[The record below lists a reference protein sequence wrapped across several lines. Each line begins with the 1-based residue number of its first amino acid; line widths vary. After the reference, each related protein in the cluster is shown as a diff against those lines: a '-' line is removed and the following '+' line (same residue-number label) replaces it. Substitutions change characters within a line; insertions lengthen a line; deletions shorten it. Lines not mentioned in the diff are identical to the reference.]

1 MQEVEQRT
9 PEWFAL
15 RENRLTASDFASA
28 IGLKTAYDSRAGCW
42 KKKKGI
48 KKVEINEFMAFGI
61 EQEDKA
67 KFDYERL
74 SGNVSFD
81 RGFVVHPRHDWL
93 GCSPDG
99 VINQVVCHEIKCR
112 MAEPFD
118 RIPLK
123 YFPQIFGQLAC
134 TEMEECHFQSWSPQ
148 GTRVWSVK
156 WNEDYWKWM
165 FPYLEEFWNFI
176 ENNVEPP
183 RRSRIEYPE
192 EIESNLLLERS

>member
-1 MQEVEQRT
+1 VQQRS

-28 IGLKTAYDSRAGCW
+28 IGLKTAYDSRAMCW

-48 KKVEINEFMAFGI
+48 KKVEINEWMEFGI
-61 EQEDKA
+61 RSESAA
-67 KFDYERL
+67 KFDYESI
-74 SGNVSFD
+74 SGDISYD
-81 RGFVVHPRHDWL
+81 RGFIVHPRFDWL

-112 MAEPFD
+112 MADPFD

-134 TEMEECHFQSWSPQ
+134 AEMDECHFQSWTPTGQ
-148 GTRVWSVK
+148 RVWSVK
-156 WNEDYWKWM
+156 WNEDYWNWM
-165 FPYLEEFWNFI
+165 FPYLEEFWQFI
-176 ENNVEPP
+176 TDDIEPP
-183 RRSRIEYPE
+183 RRKKIVYPE
-192 EIESNLLLERS
+192 EIETTILY